1 MTVINLIII
10 INFSYILGIIIGLYF
25 KKNIALIFFM
35 IFLIYIVFI
44 NLRKTRRYINIILPI
59 KKFIVLILTII
70 ISSGIIIFNEKK
82 FDNIYK
88 NNEQIETFAIVL
100 QNLRCDENYK
110 TYKIK
115 IDNKFFILRT
125 PVEDS
130 YNYGDFIH
138 ICGRFQIPR
147 SYKNHGTFYYY
158 NYLKSQKIYGNI
170 NADQIKFIKNK
181 KLISKLFYN
190 INFMINKK
198 ISNSFKREES
208 SILKALILGNKDDL
222 SDGLKSSIK
231 ENGLSH
237 IIAISGMHVEC
248 IIIVVQS
255 ILNIFTKDKK
265 LKKILILIIIIFY
278 SLIIGFKVSAIR
290 AIILSSIGIVAQL
303 VYLKKNDFISLNF
316 ASFLILL
323 YNPYCLFDSGFI
335 LSFSASIGVLYV
347 YKIVNKFNIKNMIIK
362 YFFEIFLIS
371 ICVIITVLPLMIF
384 LFKRLSITFLV
395 TSLLIT
401 PIIFIIEFLSILFII
416 SPNQLLFIFKPIIKI
431 LIIIFIKISNISLF
445 SFYLKVPSFIEIILY
460 YLVLFLILNKKIRK
474 SFRLLLRKCIYMVL
488 IVTCLQYVFLIF
500 NNSLKIYFI
509 DVGQGDSTLI
519 VTPRN
524 KKILIDGGGDEKY
537 DIGKN
542 VLIPF
547 LLAKKI
553 DTLDYVIVSH
563 FDTDHVGGLLTV
575 MEELNVKQVIISKQG
590 EKSDNF
596 QKFKEIAYKKKI
608 KVLTVEK
615 GDRLQIEK
623 DLYLDFLWPN
633 NKKMINTNRLN
644 NNSIVCKLCYKKF
657 SIIFTG
663 DIEEIAEKQVLQEYR
678 NNLQVLNS
686 IILKVAHHG
695 SKTSSIQDFIK
706 EVEPEIALIG
716 VGENNKFGHP
726 SIDTINKLNKLRMS
740 NKSNRYEWRNYNY
753 SK

>member
-1 MTVINLIII
+1 
-10 INFSYILGIIIGLYF
+10 
-25 KKNIALIFFM
+25 M

-70 ISSGIIIFNEKK
+70 ISSGIIIFNENK

-100 QNLRCDENYK
+100 QDLKCDENYK

-115 IDNKFFILRT
+115 IDNNFFIFRT
-125 PVEDS
+125 PVDDS
-130 YNYGDFIH
+130 YNYGDFIY

-158 NYLKSQKIYGNI
+158 NYKKKKKIYGNI

-190 INFMINKK
+190 LNFMINKK
-198 ISNSFKREES
+198 LSNNFKNEES

-222 SDGLKSSIK
+222 SDELKFCIR

-347 YKIVNKFNIKNMIIK
+347 YKIVNKYNIKNMIIK
-362 YFFEIFLIS
+362 YFFDIFLIS
-371 ICVIITVLPLMIF
+371 ICVIITILPIMIF

-401 PIIFIIEFLSILFII
+401 PIIFIIEFLSILFIV
-416 SPNQLLFIFKPIIKI
+416 SPNQLLFMFKPIIKI

-500 NNSLKIYFI
+500 NNNLKIYFI

-519 VTPRN
+519 VTPQN
-524 KKILIDGGGDEKY
+524 KKILVDGGGDEKY
-537 DIGKN
+537 DIGEN

-596 QKFKEIAYKKKI
+596 QKFKEIACKKKI

-623 DLYLDFLWPN
+623 DLYLDILWPN
-633 NKKMINTNRLN
+633 NKKMINNNGLN
-644 NNSIVCKLCYKKF
+644 NNSIVCKLYYKKF
-657 SIIFTG
+657 SMIFTG
-663 DIEEIAEKQVLQEYR
+663 DIEEIAEKQFLQEYK

-686 IILKVAHHG
+686 NVLKVAHHG
-695 SKTSSIQDFIK
+695 SKTSSIQEFIK
-706 EVEPEIALIG
+706 EVEPRIALIG

-726 SIDTINKLNKLRMS
+726 NLDVIKRLNKLRMS

>member
-25 KKNIALIFFM
+25 KKSIALIFFM

-70 ISSGIIIFNEKK
+70 ISSGIIIFNENK

-100 QNLRCDENYK
+100 QNLKCDENYK

-190 INFMINKK
+190 LNFMINKK

>member
-1 MTVINLIII
+1 
-10 INFSYILGIIIGLYF
+10 
-25 KKNIALIFFM
+25 M